1 MATTRNARAHWE
13 GTLLEGQGTVELTSS
28 GIGTYPSRGPRG
40 PNRPTAHESRRAH
53 RRRARVVLLDGALPR
68 PRDERQSRDLAQHVG
83 RSRLSARRRHHRD
96 PHHAVRRSGELD
108 ARASRPPPK
117 TPRPTA
123 RSPRPRRG
131 ADHVERRLR
140 TFRQNNEWGSRRRG
154 YNALRFATLRFIE
167 RRRHVGGYSLRL
179 FVAQF
184 LGLVASSSTTGGS
197 GSSSRA
203 TC

>member
-28 GIGTYPSRGPRG
+28 GIGTIPSRGPRG
-40 PNRPTAHESRRAH
+40 RIGRRAHESRRAH

-68 PRDERQSRDLAQHVG
+68 PRDERQSAISLNTSVEVDFQQASASP
-83 RSRLSARRRHHRD
+83 RSASRCPAKRRTST
-96 PHHAVRRSGELD
+96 P
-108 ARASRPPPK
+108 RASRPPPK

-123 RSPRPRRG
+123 RSPRPSPR

-154 YNALRFATLRFIE
+154 YNHCDSRLSVSLNAA
-167 RRRHVGGYSLRL
+167 RHVGGYSLRL

-184 LGLVASSSTTGGS
+184 LVWSASSSTTGGS